1 MVKGNSVDVA
11 VVEVGVV
18 QFCWQLA
25 VGQTRLAC
33 FRVSR
38 GRIRTTK
45 LCTKKAVYQLSCETV
60 RR

>member
-18 QFCWQLA
+18 QCSVELA
-25 VGQTRLAC
+25 RHASPASAC
-33 FRVSR
+33 HVDDPQKNNK
-38 GRIRTTK
+38 TMY
-45 LCTKKAVYQLSCETV
+45 KKGSLPILQTV